1 MNIPQLINSEQ
12 ALYIYI
18 YIYIY
23 IYVNYPHLYLKF
35 VYSNYLFKDIN
46 DE

>member
-18 YIYIY
+18 YVCVI
-23 IYVNYPHLYLKF
+23 NYPHLYLKF

>member
-1 MNIPQLINSEQ
+1 MNISQRINSEQ
-12 ALYIYI
+12 ALYI